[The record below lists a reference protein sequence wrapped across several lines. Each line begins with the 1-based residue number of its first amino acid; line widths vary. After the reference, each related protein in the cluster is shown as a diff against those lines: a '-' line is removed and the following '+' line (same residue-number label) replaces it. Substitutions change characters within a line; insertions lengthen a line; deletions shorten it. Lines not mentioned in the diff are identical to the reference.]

1 VDFPIGHRKRRGEGM
16 PVLVKKFEQSV
27 AAHFQPKQASRIFE
41 TFGDSAKLEALPV
54 NELVA
59 TLVTN

>member
-1 VDFPIGHRKRRGEGM
+1 M

-27 AAHFQPKQASRIFE
+27 AAHFSAKQAARIQS
-41 TFGDSAKLEALPV
+41 TFADPAKLDAMPV

>member
-1 VDFPIGHRKRRGEGM
+1 M

-27 AAHFQPKQASRIFE
+27 AAHFSPKQATRIFE
-41 TFGDSAKLEALPV
+41 TFGDPAKLGAMPV